1 MKGRMAFAALALA
14 AISSFDA
21 RQAHAGP
28 AMSVCE
34 REMIAAASAEKIP
47 LGVLYAVALTETE
60 HEKSLQPYALNI
72 EGHTYFEDSAAAAVK
87 RFTFARAQGAKLI
100 DVGCMQINY
109 HYHGEH
115 FRSVREM
122 LEPHRNVNY
131 AAKFLKQLR
140 AREGN
145 WTMAVA
151 RYHAGPD
158 NDPAQ
163 KRYVCSVIRK
173 MVKTGFGAWTAN
185 ARRFCG

>member
-1 MKGRMAFAALALA
+1 MKGLLVLAALALA
-14 AISSFDA
+14 ISSSEAMAASAA
-21 RQAHAGP
+21 RP
-28 AMSVCE
+28 MTICE
-34 REMIAAASAEKIP
+34 REMIAASAAENIP

-60 HEKSLQPYALNI
+60 HEQSLQPYALNI
-72 EGHTYFEDSAAAAVK
+72 EGKTFFDRSAADAVK
-87 RFTFARAQGAKLI
+87 RFRFARAQGAKLI

-115 FRSVREM
+115 FRSVLEM
-122 LEPHRNVNY
+122 LEPHRNVKY

-185 ARRFCG
+185 SRRFCG

>member
-1 MKGRMAFAALALA
+1 MAFAALALA

-21 RQAHAGP
+21 GGGYAGA
-28 AMSVCE
+28 AMTVCE
-34 REMIAAASAEKIP
+34 REMIAAASAEKVP

-72 EGHTYFEDSAAAAVK
+72 EGRTYFDDSAANAVR
-87 RFTFARAQGAKLI
+87 RFNFARAQGAKLI

-115 FRSVREM
+115 FRSVEEM

>member
-1 MKGRMAFAALALA
+1 MNVRLIVAALALA
-14 AISSFDA
+14 ISSFDIA
-21 RQAHAGP
+21 PALAGP
-28 AMSVCE
+28 AKSVCE
-34 REMIAAASAEKIP
+34 REMIAAAAAENIP

-60 HEKSLQPYALNI
+60 YEKSLQPYALNI
-72 EGHTYFEDSAAAAVK
+72 EGKTYFERNATDAVR
-87 RFTFARAQGAKLI
+87 RFRFARAQGAKLI
-100 DVGCMQINY
+100 DVGCMQINH

-115 FRSVREM
+115 FRSVEQM
-122 LEPHRNVNY
+122 FEPHRNVQY

-173 MVKTGFGAWTAN
+173 MVKTGFGSWTAS